1 MKAKYFHSLFVMILM
16 LCVFMMGV
24 TNASNE
30 RIKKLEQDEEM
41 NVSSERQICK
51 QKKNQ
56 LLPFKY
62 VVMYT
67 LLQKQNE
74 RK

>member
-1 MKAKYFHSLFVMILM
+1 M

-24 TNASNE
+24 TMTNASNE

-51 QKKNQ
+51 QQKKPTFTLQ
-56 LLPFKY
+56 IRGY
-62 VVMYT
+62 VHPSA
-67 LLQKQNE
+67 K
-74 RK
+74 KK